1 LKKDIVSKVLKEGTV
16 VNTKLKNGDI
26 WIQNIVYRTE
36 KHMISIALLNEY
48 LENIIMLGQ
57 TITIKYSSEHSEILF
72 EGEIVK
78 IRPEYPSYITIDIKD
93 IKEVKNTRVFPRYD
107 VYLGATVKI
116 PDSPEERF
124 VIIHNISFVGMAFY
138 AKDFFEIDND
148 ELDFSIFLP
157 NKQSIRTRGKIN
169 RRSPKSDFADYG
181 LQYTAM
187 TEDSNNIL
195 SSFFNL
201 VEDEKSKLREEY
213 INCVKKH
220 L

>member
-93 IKEVKNTRVFPRYD
+93 IKEVKNTRVFPD
-107 VYLGATVKI
+107 TMFIWVQ
-116 PDSPEERF
+116 P
-124 VIIHNISFVGMAFY
+124 
-138 AKDFFEIDND
+138 
-148 ELDFSIFLP
+148 
-157 NKQSIRTRGKIN
+157 
-169 RRSPKSDFADYG
+169 
-181 LQYTAM
+181 
-187 TEDSNNIL
+187 
-195 SSFFNL
+195 
-201 VEDEKSKLREEY
+201 
-213 INCVKKH
+213 
-220 L
+220 